1 MILVKTELKFTKIV
15 SDNMGIITNP
25 MRKFILSP
33 SKKGYNQSEYY
44 SRIIRQAHQGIRDLT
59 FLLEN
64 TPERLQSH
72 IFNEKILD
80 QFFQQLFKFTHT
92 TETSVEQKR
101 LRMLK
106 ICNLALSQIAH
117 VDNGP
122 TLAPNSWKT
131 LKELPPNVFDDIY
144 GFKVIQALIIEGNI
158 FLPNSN
164 NDKK

>member
-1 MILVKTELKFTKIV
+1 
-15 SDNMGIITNP
+15 MGIITNP
-25 MRKFILSP
+25 MRKFVLSP

-44 SRIIRQAHQGIRDLT
+44 SRIIKQAHQGIRDLT
-59 FLLEN
+59 FILEK
-64 TPERLQSH
+64 TPERLQSQ
-72 IFNEKILD
+72 IFNEQILS
-80 QFFQQLFKFTHT
+80 QFFKQLFKFTVSKDVSL
-92 TETSVEQKR
+92 EKKR

-117 VDNGP
+117 VENGP

-158 FLPNSN
+158 FLPNSD